1 MDITS
6 LSLRGAESGISAAAD
21 NSRDLTQV
29 TKQSKDEERLLRALR
44 CPRNVTAHWGIS
56 SPSIDLSLNKI
67 LLQIPYFGYKFA
79 IMFRRAWRQAGT
91 FYQISGSKSSI
102 FVTNL
107 I

>member
-67 LLQIPYFGYKFA
+67 LLQIPYFCYKFS
-79 IMFRRAWRQAGT
+79 IMFLRAFNPHRT
-91 FYQISGSKSSI
+91 FYQFSASNSSI
-102 FVTNL
+102 FVKNL